1 MGLMTTP
8 AFGLLLDVDG
18 PLASTVTR
26 SLRIPSIADDLV
38 AIANA
43 GCPVVF
49 NTGRSDGFLADQV
62 IPPLVAAGLA
72 ADAPVWGIGEK
83 GATWFAVADGRI
95 GELHTD
101 ERLSVS
107 AELAAAC
114 REIADRH
121 ADLMFWDD
129 TKRTMV
135 SLEQNLDVD
144 NATYLARQPEV
155 TAELDRAI
163 ADTGAADRFHTVPTI
178 ISIDLEHREAGK
190 ALGAERA
197 VALVGERTTVPRR
210 WFTAG
215 DSNGDYDMATWLHDN
230 GFEATHLDVR
240 PSGTAFETA
249 YRVLREIPTF
259 AEGHAE
265 DDITAGYLSAWR
277 AELAV

>member
-1 MGLMTTP
+1 MTLP

-26 SLRIPSIADDLV
+26 SLRVPSIAPDLA

-49 NTGRSDGFLADQV
+49 NTGRSDAFLAEQV
-62 IPPLVAAGLA
+62 VPELVRAGLA

-83 GATWFAVADGRI
+83 GVTWFAVDGGAV
-95 GELHTD
+95 GEVTED
-101 ERLSVS
+101 
-107 AELAAAC
+107 AALRTPPALVDAC
-114 REIADRH
+114 REVAARH
-121 ADLMFWDD
+121 RDLMFWDE
-129 TKRTMV
+129 TKRTMI
-135 SLEQNLDVD
+135 SLEQNLDVS
-144 NATYLARQPEV
+144 NADYLARQPDV
-155 TAELDRAI
+155 TAELDAAI
-163 ADTGAADRFHTVPTI
+163 AAVGEAERFHTVPTI
-178 ISIDLEHREAGK
+178 ISIDLEHRGAGK

-197 VALVGERTTVPRR
+197 IRLVGERMDVPRR

-215 DSNGDYDMATWLHDN
+215 DSNGDYDMATWLHEN

-240 PSGTAFETA
+240 PTGEAPHTA
-249 YRVLREIPTF
+249 YPVLREVPVF
-259 AEGHAE
+259 AEGRAE

>member
-1 MGLMTTP
+1 MTSP

-26 SLRIPSIADDLV
+26 SLRVPSIADDLV

-49 NTGRSDGFLADQV
+49 NTGRSDVFLAEQV
-62 IPPLVAAGLA
+62 IPPMVDAGLA
-72 ADAPVWGIGEK
+72 PDAPVWGIGEK
-83 GATWFAVADGRI
+83 GGTWFAVADGRI

-101 ERLSVS
+101 DRLTPSPT
-107 AELAAAC
+107 LIAAC
-114 REIADRH
+114 RAVAERH
-121 ADLMFWDD
+121 SDLMFWDD
-129 TKRTMV
+129 TKRTMI
-135 SLEQNLDVD
+135 SIEQNLDVD
-144 NATYLARQPEV
+144 NATYLAGQPQV

-163 ADTGAADRFHTVPTI
+163 AEAGATDRFHTVPTI
-178 ISIDLEHREAGK
+178 ISIDLEHRTSGK

-197 VALVGERTTVPRR
+197 LALVGERMDVPRR

-215 DSNGDYDMATWLHDN
+215 DSNGDYDMATWLHER

-240 PSGTAFETA
+240 PAGATFETA
-249 YRVLREIPTF
+249 YPVLREIPTF

-277 AELAV
+277 SELAG